1 MFHIISEGRITD
13 RRIKPHAA
21 SISLGYRMETTP
33 VNVTSEKNF
42 SVQRESCYYLDRFQ
56 IFHPGPP
63 STEYIVNYTLN
74 AILAIA
80 AILGNG
86 IILHAIRKSGALR
99 PPSRAL
105 LYSLAASDFGVG
117 LIVQPF
123 YVLYKTAEFKN
134 NHLLYCIGGIGFHL
148 SANVFSAVSFL
159 TVTAIAIDRVL
170 ALLLRTKYQT
180 IVTLRR
186 VIIVLLTIWALTSLW
201 VFKWIWNL
209 ETYQVFNITV
219 VSVCLLICSVSYITL
234 WVALRQLQ
242 KKTVSRWNDDETTP
256 KEANHMGSRKFG
268 AYKRSVTN
276 MFYVYALMLVCYVPY
291 LTMFFVIQT
300 TKLNSTKIMALSYT
314 MTVLFANSAFNPFL
328 YCWRIKEIKN
338 EVYLTLTKFA
348 CKSE

>member
-1 MFHIISEGRITD
+1 
-13 RRIKPHAA
+13 
-21 SISLGYRMETTP
+21 METTSM
-33 VNVTSEKNF
+33 NITSEKNL

-56 IFHPGPP
+56 IFHAGPP
-63 STEYIVNYTLN
+63 STEYIVNCTLN

-80 AILGNG
+80 SILGNG
-86 IILHAIRKSGALR
+86 MILHAIRKSGALR

-117 LIVQPF
+117 LVVQPF
-123 YVLYKTAEFKN
+123 YVLYKTAELKN

-170 ALLLRTKYQT
+170 ALLLGTKYQT
-180 IVTLRR
+180 TVSLRR
-186 VIIVLLTIWALTSLW
+186 VIKVLLTIWALTGLW
-201 VFKWIWNL
+201 VFNWIWNL

-219 VSVCLLICSVSYITL
+219 VSTCLLVCSVAYITL
-234 WVALRQLQ
+234 WVTLSRLRKQ
-242 KKTVSRWNDDETTP
+242 TVSRWNGGEITP
-256 KEANHMGSRKFG
+256 KEANNAGSRRLG

-291 LTMFFVIQT
+291 LSMFFVIQT
-300 TKLNSTKIMALSYT
+300 TKVNSTKIVALSYT

-328 YCWRIKEIKN
+328 YCWRIKEIRN
-338 EVYLTLTKFA
+338 EVFLTLTKFA

>member
-1 MFHIISEGRITD
+1 
-13 RRIKPHAA
+13 
-21 SISLGYRMETTP
+21 METIS
-33 VNVTSEKNF
+33 VNITSEKNL
-42 SVQRESCYYLDRFQ
+42 SVQPESCYYLDRFQ
-56 IFHPGPP
+56 IFHAGPP
-63 STEYIVNYTLN
+63 TTEYIVNCTLN

-86 IILHAIRKSGALR
+86 MILHAIRKSAALR

-123 YVLYKTAEFKN
+123 YVLYKTAELKN
-134 NHLLYCIGGIGFHL
+134 NHLLYCVGGIGFHL

-170 ALLLRTKYQT
+170 ALLLRAKYQT
-180 IVTLRR
+180 TVSLRR
-186 VIIVLLTIWALTSLW
+186 VIKVLLTIWALTGLW
-201 VFKWIWNL
+201 VFNWIWNL

-219 VSVCLLICSVSYITL
+219 ISACLLICSVSYITL
-234 WVALRQLQ
+234 WVTLCQLR
-242 KKTVSRWNDDETTP
+242 KKTVSRRNGGEITP
-256 KEANHMGSRKFG
+256 KGENNVGSRTLL

-276 MFYVYALMLVCYVPY
+276 MFCVYALMLVCYVPY
-291 LTMFFVIQT
+291 LAMFFVIQT
-300 TKLNSTKIMALSYT
+300 TKVNSTKILALSYT

-328 YCWRIKEIKN
+328 YCWRIKEIRN
-338 EVYLTLTKFA
+338 EVLLTLTKFA